1 MNTRRQ
7 AKASSKYCKSEG
19 SMSYLSP
26 PSTLSSAYQIESDT
40 SKGCILD
47 NMNTQPKCEEPSIR
61 QRIIWEE
68 DYNQLISLYKKLST
82 PTASNV

>member
-40 SKGCILD
+40 SKGCMD
-47 NMNTQPKCEEPSIR
+47 NINTQLKCEEPSIR